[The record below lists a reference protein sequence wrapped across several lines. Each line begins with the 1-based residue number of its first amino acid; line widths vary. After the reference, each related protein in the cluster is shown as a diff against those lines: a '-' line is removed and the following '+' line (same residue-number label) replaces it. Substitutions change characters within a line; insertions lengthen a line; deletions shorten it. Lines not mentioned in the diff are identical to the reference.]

1 MYNKEV
7 QDSRYHV
14 GEESC
19 LSKRAAGLAPGL
31 DADSCYFIEVANK
44 TVYQSTLTRAKNT
57 LYNCRSMIKAG
68 EFRGQQAMIKI
79 VRFIYLYLRGNAAT
93 KPSSSQDPAKQ
104 AEDAVVS
111 S

>member
-31 DADSCYFIEVANK
+31 DADPLLIK

-57 LYNCRSMIKAG
+57 LYNCHSMIKAG
-68 EFRGQQAMIKI
+68 QFRGQQAMIKI
-79 VRFIYLYLRGNAAT
+79 VRFIYLYLRGKAAT

-104 AEDAVVS
+104 AEDAVVLS
-111 S
+111 